1 MAFDEFQ
8 FPGVIDRLG
17 LRLSPA
23 EDMFKDLKPA
33 ACSPALRETLTRT
46 ARLAITINTEKA
58 RSEWMVAPV
67 LGEFWSWYH
76 AQIGLYSGVDF
87 PAEPDSGLTGVVDF
101 ILGKSPQVPHVVAP
115 VAVIFEA
122 KRDNLNDGLGQCIA
136 AMVGAWRF
144 NLREGNDIPIV
155 YGGVTTGSLWKFLKL
170 VESDVTLD
178 MREYSLNEVDR
189 ILGILVHMVGSLPPA
204 AAA

>member
-1 MAFDEFQ
+1 MAFSEFQ
-8 FPGVIDRLG
+8 FPDVIDRLG

-23 EDMFKDLKPA
+23 EDMFQELKPA
-33 ACSPALRETLTRT
+33 ACRPALRETLART
-46 ARLAITINTEKA
+46 SRLAITINTEKA

-76 AQIGLYSGVDF
+76 AQIGLYSGVEF
-87 PAEPDSGLTGVVDF
+87 PAEPESGLTGVVDF
-101 ILGKSPQVPHVVAP
+101 ILGTSPQVPHVVAP

-144 NLREGNDIPIV
+144 NRRAGDDIPTV
-155 YGGVTTGSLWKFLKL
+155 FGGVTTGSLWKFLKL
-170 VESDVTLD
+170 VGNEVTLD

-189 ILGILVHMVGSLPPA
+189 ILGILVHMIGRVPPA